1 MVVWLCIVK
10 NGNRK
15 NNSGSTNILTGI
27 IKVAPKPI
35 GFLLSEKEGD
45 IVFYE
50 ENLNC
55 ALDKDE
61 VEVEIIGK
69 DGGARGKDRKKG
81 RVVRIIERNKTN
93 FVGTVEMSGKNAYL
107 LPDDYRFYKKIELR
121 DFPKD
126 LKNKQKVFVQMD
138 NWNNP
143 NINPTGKVLKVIGE
157 KGVHETEMQSI
168 LLDKGIVYDFPP
180 EVEKEAERVAEEFRS
195 HSFQEGQ
202 KNLKQNSDSSS
213 LKGSHGAQNFV
224 SGFSGIDNTDFV
236 AVNDQGKVSREQL
249 SDRDRREKEGIF
261 QQKNTPVDREE
272 PFPWSSRKDFRNIT
286 TFTIDPVDAKD
297 FDDAL
302 SYRDLGEGK
311 IEVGVHIADVS
322 HFVRPGSELDK
333 ESRKRAFSTY
343 LVDRTIP
350 MLPEVLS
357 NELCS
362 LMPNVDRFAFSSVF
376 EIEKATGKILNRWF
390 GKTIINSDKRFSYE
404 EAQGVLD
411 AANGQNSFV
420 NEPSEADRA
429 ELEEF
434 SSKKI
439 SVRENKT
446 NFAHELQELNRIAN
460 IYRKENKKNGA
471 IEFETDEVRFE
482 LDSEGKPLRVYKK
495 PRLDTMKMIEEWM
508 LLANREV
515 AKFLSD
521 KTKVRGGASI
531 FRIHNFP
538 KMERIEEL
546 AVFVRAL
553 GHDLPVKDGQVSA
566 KDINALLS
574 AIEGHPAESLI
585 KTATIRSM
593 AKAVY
598 STKNIGHFGL
608 AFEYYTHFTSPIRRY
623 PDLLIHRILENH
635 LGGGKISKDEMARF
649 EKISMEC
656 SDREI
661 TVQEAERESIRYKQ
675 VEFMEGKEGQIFDC
689 TISGVSEWGVYVEV
703 KDTKVEGMVRLRDIE
718 GDMFVLNEK
727 NYCVVGQ
734 KTGKKYSLG
743 DSVKAQL
750 ISTNLDRKILDF
762 KLVS

>member
-1 MVVWLCIVK
+1 
-10 NGNRK
+10 
-15 NNSGSTNILTGI
+15 
-27 IKVAPKPI
+27 
-35 GFLLSEKEGD
+35 
-45 IVFYE
+45 
-50 ENLNC
+50 
-55 ALDKDE
+55 
-61 VEVEIIGK
+61 
-69 DGGARGKDRKKG
+69 
-81 RVVRIIERNKTN
+81 
-93 FVGTVEMSGKNAYL
+93 
-107 LPDDYRFYKKIELR
+107 
-121 DFPKD
+121 
-126 LKNKQKVFVQMD
+126 
-138 NWNNP
+138 
-143 NINPTGKVLKVIGE
+143 
-157 KGVHETEMQSI
+157 
-168 LLDKGIVYDFPP
+168 
-180 EVEKEAERVAEEFRS
+180 
-195 HSFQEGQ
+195 
-202 KNLKQNSDSSS
+202 
-213 LKGSHGAQNFV
+213 
-224 SGFSGIDNTDFV
+224 
-236 AVNDQGKVSREQL
+236 
-249 SDRDRREKEGIF
+249 
-261 QQKNTPVDREE
+261 
-272 PFPWSSRKDFRNIT
+272 
-286 TFTIDPVDAKD
+286 
-297 FDDAL
+297 
-302 SYRDLGEGK
+302 
-311 IEVGVHIADVS
+311 
-322 HFVRPGSELDK
+322 
-333 ESRKRAFSTY
+333 
-343 LVDRTIP
+343 

-376 EIEKATGKILNRWF
+376 EIEKATGKILDRWF

-404 EAQGVLD
+404 EAQEALD
-411 AANGQNSFV
+411 FAKNQNKNFNYSDQIEAANSDSSSLKGSHGDQNLQPRFV
-420 NEPSEADRA
+420 FV
-429 ELEEF
+429 EEIF
-434 SSKKI
+434 
-439 SVRENKT
+439 
-446 NFAHELQELNRIAN
+446 ELNRIAN

-553 GHDLPVKDGQVSA
+553 GHDLPVKNGQVSA

-675 VEFMEGKEGQIFDC
+675 VEFMEGKEGQTFDC

-703 KDTKVEGMVRLRDIE
+703 KDTKVEGMVRLKDIQ
-718 GDMFVLNEK
+718 GDIFVLNEK

-743 DSVKAQL
+743 DSVKAEL

-762 KLVS
+762 KLVE

>member
-1 MVVWLCIVK
+1 MVVCLCIVK
-10 NGNRK
+10 NEKRK
-15 NNSGSTNILTGI
+15 NNSGSGNVLTGI

-50 ENLNC
+50 ESLNC

-107 LPDDYRFYKKIELR
+107 IPDDYRFYKKIELR

-126 LKNKQKVFVQMD
+126 LKNRQKVFVQMD

-168 LLDKGIVYDFPP
+168 LLDKGIVYDFPAS
-180 EVEKEAERVAEEFRS
+180 VEQEAERVAEEFRNQDLQ
-195 HSFQEGQ
+195 FG
-202 KNLKQNSDSSS
+202 
-213 LKGSHGAQNFV
+213 GA
-224 SGFSGIDNTDFV
+224 
-236 AVNDQGKVSREQL
+236 
-249 SDRDRREKEGIF
+249 
-261 QQKNTPVDREE
+261 
-272 PFPWSSRKDFRNIT
+272 RKDFRNTI

-302 SYRDLGEGK
+302 SYRDLGDGK

-333 ESRKRAFSTY
+333 EARKRAFSTY

-376 EIEKATGKILNRWF
+376 EIEKATGKILDRWF

-404 EAQGVLD
+404 EAQEALD
-411 AANGQNSFV
+411 FAKNQNKNFNYSDQIEAANSDSSSLKGSHGDQNLQPRFV
-420 NEPSEADRA
+420 FV
-429 ELEEF
+429 EEIF
-434 SSKKI
+434 
-439 SVRENKT
+439 
-446 NFAHELQELNRIAN
+446 ELNRIAN

-553 GHDLPVKDGQVSA
+553 GHDLPVKNGQVSA

-675 VEFMEGKEGQIFDC
+675 VEFMEGKEGQTFDC

-703 KDTKVEGMVRLRDIE
+703 KDTKVEGMVRLKDIQ
-718 GDMFVLNEK
+718 GDIFVLNEK

-743 DSVKAQL
+743 DSVKAEL

-762 KLVS
+762 KLVE